1 MRGEQGCSR
10 NRLPTRYKIS
20 TERTVTW
27 QEFAALMSSVGWG
40 NGCDEASFLR
50 SSRAYPLIV
59 NARAD
64 NGALLGYVSAFS
76 DGAFTTMLGELV
88 VRPDAQGAG
97 IGRALMSA
105 VEAAFPGVPVY
116 VKALGEARRF
126 FEACGYRR
134 PGVEMTVLFKK
145 VGSSREPA

>member
-1 MRGEQGCSR
+1 MKVDAGCSR
-10 NRLPTRYKIS
+10 NRLAMNCKIS
-20 TERTVTW
+20 SDRTVTW
-27 QEFAALMSSVGWG
+27 QEFAALMASVGWG
-40 NGCDEASFLR
+40 SGYDEASFLR

-64 NGALLGYVSAFS
+64 NGELVGYASAFS
-76 DGAFTTMLGELV
+76 DGAFSTMLGELV

-97 IGRALMSA
+97 TGRALMSA

-116 VKALGEARRF
+116 VKALGDATRF

-145 VGSSREPA
+145 AGSPRELA